1 MGIGTKTPHK
11 IQVFRMLGFQNKVDW
26 KNIYLDAKA
35 EDKDTFFYWSGFW
48 GKYFLEHKAKLNR

>member
-35 EDKDTFFYWSGFW
+35 EDKETCFYSLGFGENTF
-48 GKYFLEHKAKLNR
+48 